1 MSAARKTQARL
12 LIVVLCLSLIAC
24 GGATSAAKPADAPQN
39 AASPEL
45 VQWTRQPGGLT
56 LELTADARL
65 NLFEG
70 FTHNTMLC
78 IYQMSDPALFTELAA
93 SLGGLQQL
101 LVCAPLDPS
110 MVDVQRRFVSPGESA
125 TLVLDRQ
132 AGARFVGLVAGYDD
146 PQPGYTTALHPFP
159 VSRHR
164 AGWWPWSKAYG
175 PGSLRLTIMLKPN
188 SLQSTESNHE

>member
-1 MSAARKTQARL
+1 LTL
-12 LIVVLCLSLIAC
+12 VLCLGLIAC

-56 LELTADARL
+56 LDLTADARL

-78 IYQMSDPALFTELAA
+78 IYQMSDPVLFTELAA

-110 MVDVQRRFVSPGESA
+110 VVDVQRRFVSPGE
-125 TLVLDRQ
+125 TTHLVLDRP
-132 AGARFVGLVAGYDD
+132 AGARFVGLVAGYND
-146 PQPGYTTALHPFP
+146 PQPGYTTALHSFP
-159 VSRHR
+159 VSQHR

-188 SLQSTESNHE
+188 SLQSTESKHE

>member
-1 MSAARKTQARL
+1 MSAAKTTPVRL
-12 LIVVLCLSLIAC
+12 AVMVLCLGLIAC
-24 GGATSAAKPADAPQN
+24 GGATSNAKPADAPQN

-56 LELTADARL
+56 LALTADARL

-78 IYQMSDPALFTELAA
+78 IYQMSDAALFTELAA

-125 TLVLDRQ
+125 TLVLDRP
-132 AGARFVGLVAGYDD
+132 AGARFVGLVAGYND

-188 SLQSTESNHE
+188 SLQSTESNQ